1 MQLRGLIFDLDGTLA
16 DNLPEVFAAFRA
28 GLARASG
35 RHYSDPEIFSLF
47 GPTPEQIFQQAA
59 PDAPDRWAQATEEF
73 YGVYVASLAVAPL
86 VVSGLEALLDWA
98 TAQGL
103 RLAVV
108 TGGSQ
113 RHLSITMDALGFRSL
128 FDMVRFGA
136 EDWTKQGNLAHVLGE
151 WGLPGEQVAYVS
163 DSPRDMELALN
174 QGLLPLGAAWA
185 RGAQPEGL
193 RAAGAL
199 EVFASPEALQ
209 QWLAVGA
216 QVPLP

>member
-1 MQLRGLIFDLDGTLA
+1 MRIKGLIFDLDGTLA
-16 DNLPEVFAAFRA
+16 DNLPEVFSAFRA

-59 PDAPDRWAQATEEF
+59 PDAPDRWIQATEEF
-73 YGVYVASLAVAPL
+73 YGVYAASLTGASF
-86 VVSGLEALLDWA
+86 VVSGLEALLGWA
-98 TAQGL
+98 AAQSM

-113 RHLSITMDALGFRSL
+113 RHLSITMDALGFLSL

-136 EDWTKQGNLAHVLGE
+136 EDWTKQGNLTHVLAE
-151 WGLPGEQVAYVS
+151 WRFPEEQVAYVS
-163 DSPRDMELALN
+163 DSPRDVELALAH
-174 QGLLPLGAAWA
+174 GVVPLGAAWA

-193 RAAGAL
+193 RAAGAQ
-199 EVFASPEALQ
+199 EVFDSVDVVRR
-209 QWLAVGA
+209 WLDGS
-216 QVPLP
+216 